1 MNSTTVPWI
10 RTPGAI
16 QVFLF
21 ALVVRLVFLVVVPAV
36 PISGDASDYDRLAH
50 ALVAGEGYV
59 SETGQ
64 PTSMR
69 PPLYSYVLAGFYQI
83 FVDGPAAMRVLH
95 AMLDAVTCTLVYG
108 LTVRHFGFAA
118 ARIAG
123 FLSIFSL

>member
-36 PISGDASDYDRLAH
+36 PISADASDYDRLAH
-50 ALVAGEGYV
+50 AIVNGQGYV

-69 PPLYSYVLAGFYQI
+69 PPLY
-83 FVDGPAAMRVLH
+83 
-95 AMLDAVTCTLVYG
+95 
-108 LTVRHFGFAA
+108 
-118 ARIAG
+118 
-123 FLSIFSL
+123 LSLIHI